1 MFIGEKTVKKR
12 RISKN
17 GLRCLFL
24 IGIMAILSVF
34 FSFAAPG
41 FLSVDT
47 FMNVIKQNTSLA
59 ILSLGV
65 TFIIMLA
72 GTDLSTGSNIAFA
85 GAVGAFFMPMI
96 GGAGVLQAV
105 VGFAATCVGGMLIGA
120 LNGLMIGICGVSAF
134 MVTLATMSL
143 ARGLTVF
150 ITNSRRIVVENDVYN
165 WFGQGDFTVFGIDIP
180 CSLILLAA
188 LFLIMHFI
196 LSKTTFGRKTE
207 AIGGNATAARASGI
221 RVKRHTA
228 FVYLIGGLFSG
239 LAAIVTVG
247 RARSAQPLAGQGV
260 EFDAITAVV
269 IGGTS
274 LSGGRGSLAGSVL
287 GAMLTGLI
295 FSGLGMMSIS
305 SNYTYIVKGALIILA
320 VWMDSYADIMSSRVK
335 GRKDVKSAQGCV

>member
-1 MFIGEKTVKKR
+1 MKKR
-12 RISKN
+12 HISKN

-41 FLSVDT
+41 FLSINT
-47 FMNVIKQNTSLA
+47 FINVIRQNTSLA

-72 GTDLSTGSNIAFA
+72 GTDLSTGSTIAFA
-85 GAVGAFFMPMI
+85 GAVGAFFMQMAE
-96 GGAGVLQAV
+96 GMGVFQAV
-105 VGFAATCVGGMLIGA
+105 IGFAATCAGGILIGA
-120 LNGLMIGICGVSAF
+120 LNGLMIGICKVSAF

-143 ARGLTVF
+143 ARGLTIF
-150 ITNSRRIVVENDVYN
+150 ITNSRRIVVENEIYN
-165 WFGQGDFTVFGIDIP
+165 WFGQGEITVFGIDIP
-180 CSLILLAA
+180 CSLILLLV
-188 LFLIMHFI
+188 LFFIMHFV
-196 LSKTTFGRKTE
+196 LTKTTFGRKTE

-228 FVYLIGGLFSG
+228 SVYLLGGLFAG

-274 LSGGRGSLAGSVL
+274 LSGGRGSLSGAVL

-320 VWMDSYADIMSSRVK
+320 VWMDGCADRMSARVK
-335 GRKDVKSAQGCV
+335 TRKEAESAQGCV